1 MIKKLRALSLVCFLL
16 PLITVLISYYLS
28 VKFNLVASCIP
39 NFDGCTSISR
49 VGRYEPVKYFFK
61 PMMFLYCFFLSL
73 YWFYLFKILKSYK
86 IESKFL
92 YLIAFLSIIFL
103 TLYITFLGESKIY
116 SFFKRIGIYMYI
128 LLIVL
133 SQFWESKLLITHLK
147 KIEKFFS
154 YKYLKLKYILSSF
167 LIISGLALLPV
178 LMIKI
183 DNFPGIK
190 NIISWNYFLMV
201 QIYFYLVFLSFK
213 KIN

>member
-1 MIKKLRALSLVCFLL
+1 MIKKLIVLSLVCFLL
-16 PLITVLISYYLS
+16 PLFTVIISYHLS
-28 VKFNLVASCIP
+28 VRFNLVPYCIP

-61 PMMFLYCFFLSL
+61 PMMFLYCFFLSF
-73 YWFYLFKILKSYK
+73 YWFNLFKKLKK
-86 IESKFL
+86 NNIESKFL

-103 TLYITFLGESKIY
+103 ALYITFLGESTIY
-116 SFFKRIGIYMYI
+116 SFFKRVGIYMYI

-133 SQFWESKLLITHLK
+133 SQFLESNLLIKNFK

-154 YKYLKLKYILSSF
+154 YKYLKLKYILSFF
-167 LIISGLALLPV
+167 LIISGLTLLPV
-178 LMIKI
+178 LIIKI

-201 QIYFYLVFLSFK
+201 QIYFYLVFLSLK
-213 KIN
+213 KIS